1 MINQILLSA
10 CYFLALAVSASGVYL
25 FVLYSQM
32 KHNERVKLKMINSR
46 CEMQFVR
53 FAQCEMI
60 DKCIVV
66 VEDVEPY
73 KKNYMYNMFRLKIK
87 HNYV

>member
-10 CYFLALAVSASGVYL
+10 CYFLALAVLASGIYL
-25 FVLYSQM
+25 LVLYSKI
-32 KHNERVKLKMINSR
+32 KHNERVKLKMVNSR
-46 CEMQFVR
+46 SEMEFVR
-53 FAQCEMI
+53 FSQCEMI

-73 KKNYMYNMFRLKIK
+73 KTSYMYSMFKLKIK
-87 HNYV
+87 HSYV